1 MARGLRLGGA
11 IALAACGVI
20 VVAYLPPRGGVQARE
35 SRFGPGIPVPTSA
48 RLRAKAIADEWRTA
62 QAAVRL
68 LESAHPVARAFSG
81 GGSDGAGPTV
91 IVDGPDSL
99 ASFLRPLLAAEL
111 DTVWRQLGL
120 GPTKVAVVVVF
131 EAAQITY
138 RGSAP
143 LERSS
148 DASYLLPD
156 SADRTTCGVL
166 IPVGYWSINLLRV
179 RRVERVGQFREWLK
193 GDLGP
198 CAFYAAYGNPG
209 KPVRSWL
216 ARRNFDLALY
226 PVWDTPRQS
235 RLWGLEQDPAMQ
247 RWWWDWVY
255 NQSLTAVACLARRP
269 DACRAAVLEGGEGGG
284 SLEDSV
290 PRVVTLGQWWW
301 KRQRLVA
308 ASRYLSDV
316 VRDVGHDR
324 FLRFWNST
332 QPVDTALAA
341 ALRMPVGEWTVRWEE
356 RFAPPLPLGAAA
368 PLSASVFAL
377 LLAAAALGSVAL
389 AARRRQVR

>member
-1 MARGLRLGGA
+1 MARGLRLWGA

-20 VVAYLPPRGGVQARE
+20 VVAYLPPRGGVQARA
-35 SRFGPGIPVPTSA
+35 SRFGPGIPVPTPA
-48 RLRAKAIADEWRTA
+48 RLRAQDIADQWRTA
-62 QAAVRL
+62 QAAARL
-68 LESAHPVARAFSG
+68 LESAHPVARPR
-81 GGSDGAGPTV
+81 SDRSSDAASPTV
-91 IVDGPDSL
+91 IVDGPDSI
-99 ASFLRPLLAAEL
+99 ASRLRPLLRAQL
-111 DTVWRQLGL
+111 DTVWQQLGL
-120 GPTKVAVVVVF
+120 GVTKVSVVVVF
-131 EAAQITY
+131 HAPRITI
-138 RGSAP
+138 RGFTP
-143 LERSS
+143 VERSS

-156 SADRTTCGVL
+156 SADRTTCSVL
-166 IPVGYWSINLLRV
+166 IPAGYLILNLLRG
-179 RRVERVGQFREWLK
+179 RRVEREAQFREWLK
-193 GDLGP
+193 GNLGP

-209 KPVRSWL
+209 KPVRFWL
-216 ARRNFDLALY
+216 ARRNFDLALH
-226 PVWDTPRQS
+226 PVWDTPRQG

-301 KRQRLVA
+301 KAQRLVA
-308 ASRYLSDV
+308 ANRYLSDV

-356 RFAPPLPLGAAA
+356 RFAPPVPLGAAA

>member
-1 MARGLRLGGA
+1 MTRVWV
-11 IALAACGVI
+11 AATVAVCGVI

-35 SRFGPGIPVPTSA
+35 SRFGPGIPVPTPA
-48 RLRAKAIADEWRTA
+48 RLRARAIADQWRTT
-62 QAAVRL
+62 QVAVRL
-68 LESAHPVARAFSG
+68 LESTYPFARVSG
-81 GGSDGAGPTV
+81 GRSGGVGPFV
-91 IVDGPDSL
+91 IVDGPDS
-99 ASFLRPLLAAEL
+99 AVSFLRPLLVAEL
-111 DTVWRQLGL
+111 DTIWSRLGL
-120 GPTKVAVVVVF
+120 GVTKVTVVVVF
-131 EAAQITY
+131 EAPRITI
-138 RGSAP
+138 RGYAP
-143 LERSS
+143 VEPNS

-166 IPVGYWSINLLRV
+166 IPGGYWIINLLRV
-179 RRVERVGQFREWLK
+179 RRVQRDAQFREWLK
-193 GDLGP
+193 GSLGP

-216 ARRNFDLALY
+216 ARRNFDLALD
-226 PVWDTPRQS
+226 PVWDTPGRR

-284 SLEDSV
+284 SREDSV

-301 KRQRLVA
+301 KSQRLVA
-308 ASRYLSDV
+308 ANRYLSDM
-316 VRDVGHDR
+316 VREVGHDR

-341 ALRMPVGEWTVRWEE
+341 ALRMPVGEWTVRWEK
-356 RFAPPLPLGAAA
+356 RFAPPVPLGAAA